1 MDAARLEPLPALALT
16 VSARNP
22 TAISL
27 SRRVGFTEAGNA
39 DGILV
44 MALLLDEEG
53 STAYQLGVPC
63 SAVPAVTVVW
73 RWSEAD
79 TPFSSEATVTPRSM
93 LLVPQSRSGPVVE
106 FVRMRLWT

>member
-22 TAISL
+22 TAISP

-53 STAYQLGVPC
+53 STAYQLEFF
-63 SAVPAVTVVW
+63 A
-73 RWSEAD
+73 
-79 TPFSSEATVTPRSM
+79 
-93 LLVPQSRSGPVVE
+93 SGLSNVGNGDGS
-106 FVRMRLWT
+106 VRTAC